1 MKLFGRTGGY
11 YLFWAG
17 FIYLAAVIINI
28 QYQFADSALL
38 SLAWVVS
45 LLIPLTIKP
54 VADYFNMSTFW
65 AMITPR
71 KLMSDYNDNVYNLP
85 KPKLVPP
92 VPEVGPTKDEVSKIF
107 YRFGVTDNNRV
118 AFSMGYNEITLN
130 KQGCQQM
137 IDQLTFFMNQLEEE
151 ELE

>member
-65 AMITPR
+65 SMITPR
-71 KLMSDYNDNVYNLP
+71 KTMSDYTDNVYNLP
-85 KPKLVPP
+85 TPKLVPP
-92 VPEVGPTKDEVSKIF
+92 MPEVDTPAEPAYQIGRTEDG
-107 YRFGVTDNNRV
+107 R
-118 AFSMGYNEITLN
+118 ITLRLGTN
-130 KQGCQQM
+130 HQWSQ
-137 IDQLTFFMNQLEEE
+137 IVMNDAGVDALIRMLEAAREE
-151 ELE
+151 